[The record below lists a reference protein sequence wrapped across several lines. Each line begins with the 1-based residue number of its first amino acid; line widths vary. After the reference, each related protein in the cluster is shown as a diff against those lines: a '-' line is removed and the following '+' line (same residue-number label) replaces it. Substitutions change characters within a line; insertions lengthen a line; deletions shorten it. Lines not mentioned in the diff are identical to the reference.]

1 MDQHKHLGV
10 LKSAQ
15 CYAAKVANEN
25 LDHQLHAMYGTTQ
38 HNAFAMQLHSAHTTV
53 RAEIVRVKADWQ
65 RERVEPQGAA
75 RPGGID
81 PACYCLT
88 PHGLY
93 PPPGLC
99 SPSSRETLPK
109 PVAES

>member
-1 MDQHKHLGV
+1 MNQHKHLGV
-10 LKSAQ
+10 LQVTQ

-25 LDHQLHAMYGTTQ
+25 LDRHLHAMNGTTH

-53 RAEIVRVKADWQ
+53 RAEIVRLKADWQ

-81 PACYCLT
+81 PACCCLT
-88 PHGLY
+88 PQGLY

-99 SPSSRETLPK
+99 SRSMRETLPK
-109 PVAES
+109 PVA